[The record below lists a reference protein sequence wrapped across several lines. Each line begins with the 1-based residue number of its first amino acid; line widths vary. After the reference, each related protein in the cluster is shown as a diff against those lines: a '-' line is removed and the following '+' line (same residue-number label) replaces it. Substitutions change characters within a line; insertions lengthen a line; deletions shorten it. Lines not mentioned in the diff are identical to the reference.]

1 MKLIYCK
8 FAVAYKV
15 RNDLEQ
21 AVQSRTG
28 EKQVEQRKASIFVDD
43 KITLMD
49 VQCIWIAC
57 S

>member
-28 EKQVEQRKASIFVDD
+28 EKQVEQMKASIFVDD
-43 KITLMD
+43 KITLID